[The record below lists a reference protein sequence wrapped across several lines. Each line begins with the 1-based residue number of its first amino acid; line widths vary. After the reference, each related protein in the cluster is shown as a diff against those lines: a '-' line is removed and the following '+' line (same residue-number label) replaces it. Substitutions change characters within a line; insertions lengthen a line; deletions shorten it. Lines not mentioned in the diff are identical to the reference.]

1 MGSDLAASRRVY
13 PEDYARI
20 ESWFPLVGVS
30 LAQYVFAKKQEVRH
44 ERRRDQISERWGA
57 IHPAFPDQGGPY
69 NPRIIGEGAEKRL
82 RAFIKKHGLFGTI
95 IWNERTGNIVSGH
108 QRLKALDYNEK
119 FRRPG
124 IISSA

>member
-1 MGSDLAASRRVY
+1 MSVAATKFQKGEERYILRSQIK
-13 PEDYARI
+13 EDPTIPA
-20 ESWFPLVGVS
+20 S
-30 LAQYVFAKKQEVRH
+30 LGR
-44 ERRRDQISERWGA
+44 
-57 IHPAFPDQGGPY
+57 
-69 NPRIIGEGAEKRL
+69 GAEKRL

>member
-44 ERRRDQISERWGA
+44 ERRRDQISER
-57 IHPAFPDQGGPY
+57 
-69 NPRIIGEGAEKRL
+69 
-82 RAFIKKHGLFGTI
+82 
-95 IWNERTGNIVSGH
+95 
-108 QRLKALDYNEK
+108 
-119 FRRPG
+119 
-124 IISSA
+124 

>member
-1 MGSDLAASRRVY
+1 MSVAATKFQKGEERYILRSQIK
-13 PEDYARI
+13 ED
-20 ESWFPLVGVS
+20 PT
-30 LAQYVFAKKQEVRH
+30 
-44 ERRRDQISERWGA
+44 
-57 IHPAFPDQGGPY
+57 
-69 NPRIIGEGAEKRL
+69 IGEGAEKRL